1 MVAFKHLFSPFQLGH
16 VTLRNRIVS
25 TPHNTHFGS
34 GGYITQRYIDYYAE
48 KAKGGAGLLQCFGS
62 LSVHPTAPVHD
73 WGGIKNWDDSSLPT
87 FRQFAETMHAH
98 GAAVMAQITHRG
110 RRGSSAEGEIPL
122 LAPSD
127 IPERLHREI
136 PHALDVE
143 MIHDIVRGFADGA
156 LRLKRAGFDGADLC
170 GFARHL
176 IDQFW
181 IPSVNRRTDEYG
193 GSFENR
199 MRFSVEVIRSVRA
212 AVGRDFILGMRVSG
226 DEMLEN
232 GLKLDDAIEIARYL
246 NALGQLDYFTV
257 TGATGETAKVG
268 QRIMPF
274 ADTPQGVY
282 ASLAA
287 AIREVVDAP
296 IIYAGRVVD
305 PRHAEQLLADGVC
318 DLVAM
323 TRALIADPWMPAKAQ
338 EGRLDDVRTCL
349 GMQEGCLGR
358 NSRGLYLSC
367 SQNPVTGRE
376 AELAEIVPAAQP
388 KKVVV
393 VGGGPAGLE
402 AARMAALRGHRVVLF
417 EKGKRLGGQVLIAGR
432 APLRPAWAES
442 VEWLALQLGKTD
454 AIVRLGTE
462 ATIENVLAEQPDA
475 VVIAAGAVPRRP
487 ELPGVDLPGVG
498 TVEDLLQGTL
508 AAGRRCLVVDA
519 TGQAQAGLAADFL
532 SRQGRDGR
540 EITLV
545 TPYHTVCDALEPSTK
560 EPLLERLYQGGVVP
574 RPDTN
579 LMGIEQQPEGGRLI
593 VRLENE
599 YSGRPETLPDVDT
612 VVLAWGGRAV
622 DDLHQALK
630 GQVPQLELV
639 GDAMAPRRLHD
650 ALLEATRAARRI

>member
-1 MVAFKHLFSPFQLGH
+1 MATFKHLFSPFELGH

-110 RRGSSAEGEIPL
+110 RRGSSADGEIPL
-122 LAPSD
+122 LSPSD

-143 MIHDIVRGFADGA
+143 TIADIVRGFADGA

-170 GFARHL
+170 GFARHM

-181 IPSVNRRTDEYG
+181 IPSVNRRTDQYG

-199 MRFSVEVIRSVRA
+199 MRFSVEVIQAVRA
-212 AVGRDFILGMRVSG
+212 AAGRDFILGMRVSG
-226 DEMLEN
+226 DELLDD
-232 GLKLDDAIEIARYL
+232 GLTLNDAIEIVRYL

-257 TGATGETAKVG
+257 TGASGETARIG

-274 ADTPQGVY
+274 ADAPHGVY
-282 ASLAA
+282 APLAA

-305 PRHAEQLLADGVC
+305 PLHAEQLLEDGVC

-323 TRALIADPWMPAKAQ
+323 TRALIADPWMPTKAQ

-367 SQNPVTGRE
+367 TQNPVTGRE
-376 AELAEIVPAAQP
+376 AELAEIVPASQP

-402 AARMAALRGHRVVLF
+402 AARVASLRGHQVVLF
-417 EKGKRLGGQVLIAGR
+417 EKGEQLGGQVLIAGR
-432 APLRPAWAES
+432 APLRPGWS
-442 VEWLALQLGKTD
+442 QSIEWLARQLAKTP
-454 AIVRLGTE
+454 AVVHLTTE
-462 ATIENVLAEQPDA
+462 ATAEMVMAEQPDA
-475 VVIAAGAVPRRP
+475 VVIATGALPRRP
-487 ELPGVDLPGVG
+487 ELPGADLPGVA
-498 TVEDLLQGTL
+498 TVEDLLLGTDQ
-508 AAGRRCLVVDA
+508 AGQRCVVVDS

-532 SRQGRDGR
+532 ARGGK
-540 EITLV
+540 EVIVV

-560 EPLLERLYQGGVVP
+560 EPLYEKLYQGGVVMMP
-574 RPDTN
+574 NTNLLAIERPSESGRLRVRIQNEYTRRPDV
-579 LMGIEQQPEGGRLI
+579 LD
-593 VRLENE
+593 
-599 YSGRPETLPDVDT
+599 DVDT
-612 VVLAWGGRAV
+612 VILAWGGRAV
-622 DDLHQALK
+622 DGLYHALK
-630 GQVPQLELV
+630 GKVPQLELV
-639 GDAMAPRRLHD
+639 GDAMAPRRMHD
-650 ALLEATRAARRI
+650 AMLEGTRAARRI

>member
-1 MVAFKHLFSPFQLGH
+1 VTTFKHLFSPVKLGH

-25 TPHNTHFGS
+25 TPHNTHFGRD
-34 GGYITQRYIDYYAE
+34 GYITQRYIDYYAE

-98 GAAVMAQITHRG
+98 GAHVMAQITHRG

-122 LAPSD
+122 LSPSD
-127 IPERLHREI
+127 VPERLHREI
-136 PHALDVE
+136 PHALDAE
-143 MIHDIVRGFADGA
+143 TIADIVRGFADGA

-181 IPSVNRRTDEYG
+181 IPSVNLRTDRYG

-199 MRFSVEVIRSVRA
+199 MRFSVEVIQAIRA

-226 DEMLEN
+226 DEMLED

-257 TGATGETAKVG
+257 TGATGETAKIG
-268 QRIMPF
+268 QRLMPF

-282 ASLAA
+282 AHLAA
-287 AIREVVDAP
+287 AIREVVDAT

-305 PRHAEQLLADGVC
+305 PLHAEQLLEDGVC

-323 TRALIADPWMPAKAQ
+323 TRALIADPWMPTKAQ
-338 EGRLDDVRTCL
+338 AGRLDDVRACL

-367 SQNPVTGRE
+367 TQNPVTGRE

-388 KKVVV
+388 KKVVI

-402 AARMAALRGHRVVLF
+402 AARMAALRGHQVVLY
-417 EKGKRLGGQVLIAGR
+417 EKGERLGGQALIAGR
-432 APLRPAWAES
+432 APLRPAWSQS
-442 VEWLALQLGKTD
+442 VEWLAQQLGKTE
-454 AIVRLGTE
+454 AVVHLGAETTAE
-462 ATIENVLAEQPDA
+462 TILAERPDA
-475 VVIAAGAVPRRP
+475 VVIATGAVPRRP

-498 TVEDLLQGTL
+498 TVEELLLGTL
-508 AAGRRCLVVDA
+508 DAGQRCVVVDA
-519 TGQAQAGLAADFL
+519 TGQAQAGLGADFL
-532 SRQGRDGR
+532 ARQGK
-540 EITLV
+540 EVTIV
-545 TPYHTVCDALEPSTK
+545 TPYHTVCDSLEPSTK
-560 EPLLERLYQGGVVP
+560 EPLYERLYRGGVVMVP
-574 RPDTN
+574 NTN
-579 LMGIEQQPEGGRLI
+579 LKRIERQAGGDRLS
-593 VRLENE
+593 VHLENE
-599 YSGRPETLPDVDT
+599 YSGRPETIADVDT
-612 VVLAWGGRAV
+612 VVLAWGARAV
-622 DDLHQALK
+622 DGLHHALK
-630 GQVPQLELV
+630 GKVPQVELV
-639 GDAMAPRRLHD
+639 GDAMAPRRMHD
-650 ALLEATRAARRI
+650 AILEGTRAARRI